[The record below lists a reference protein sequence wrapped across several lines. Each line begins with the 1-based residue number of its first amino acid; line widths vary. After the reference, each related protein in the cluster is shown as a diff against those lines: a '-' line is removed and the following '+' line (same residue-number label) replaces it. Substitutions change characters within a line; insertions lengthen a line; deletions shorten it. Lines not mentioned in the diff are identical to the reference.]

1 MRRLLLATAM
11 AAPLFLAAPTG
22 RAQMPVIDFAQL
34 GEWARQLQYA
44 LQQVQYLQQ
53 QVQQAIQTVQALTN
67 IPQNLAG
74 QVVGLLQSTIQ
85 NPLQGISLNLQ
96 TLMTGSGPGVCMGAG
111 GMLSMTQGWTANGGD
126 FAGSLMNGGATQL
139 AGLMACTQQM
149 MQATQQRLAQMPQ
162 LLNEL
167 QACSDVSCT
176 TAVSGRIQL
185 ETATIN
191 TQQQQGILMGL
202 AQQQQRWAMD
212 DFVLQ
217 KQRSDLETMLNALPS
232 STVGGG
238 FGPGNGS
245 GAVASAPVFSGS
257 NSCIPWVP
265 GCP

>member
-1 MRRLLLATAM
+1 
-11 AAPLFLAAPTG
+11 
-22 RAQMPVIDFAQL
+22 
-34 GEWARQLQYA
+34 
-44 LQQVQYLQQ
+44 
-53 QVQQAIQTVQALTN
+53 
-67 IPQNLAG
+67 
-74 QVVGLLQSTIQ
+74 
-85 NPLQGISLNLQ
+85 
-96 TLMTGSGPGVCMGAG
+96 MGAG
-111 GMLSMTQGWTANGGD
+111 GMLSMTQGWTANSGD

-217 KQRSDLETMLNALPS
+217 KQRADLEAMLNALPS
-232 STVGGG
+232 GTIGGG
-238 FGPGNGS
+238 FGPGTRARG
-245 GAVASAPVFSGS
+245 GVVASAPVFSAS
-257 NSCIPWVP
+257 NSCIPWAP